1 MPRNIELK
9 ARLSD
14 LPAAR
19 RIAQAIA
26 TENPGVEDQI
36 DTYFQTPNGRLKLRE
51 IGGSEARLVAYLRP
65 DDAGPKGSDYVLVP
79 IPDPAG
85 LKRGLSATLGV
96 RAVVNKRR
104 EIFLVDNVRVH
115 LDEVAGLGAFLEFE
129 AVLGP
134 AAGGRI
140 VDDDAGHAQLAEL
153 RARFGLRDDDLLTGS
168 YGEMIAAA
176 SSSTD

>member
-9 ARLSD
+9 ARLGD

-19 RIAQAIA
+19 RIAEAIA
-26 TENPGVEDQI
+26 TDRLGVEHQV
-36 DTYFQTPNGRLKLRE
+36 DTYFHTPTGRLKLRE
-51 IGGSEARLVAYLRP
+51 IDGEAARLVAYLRP

-85 LKRGLSATLGV
+85 LKRGLAATLGI
-96 RAVVNKRR
+96 RAVVDKRR
-104 EIFLVDNVRVH
+104 EIFLVDNVRIH
-115 LDEVAGLGAFLEFE
+115 LDQVDGLGTFLEFE

-134 AAGGRI
+134 TPQGADI
-140 VDDDAGHAQLAEL
+140 DDDAGRAQLADL
-153 RARFGLRDDDLLTGS
+153 RRRFDLRDADLITGS

-176 SSSTD
+176 GGLR